1 MLTFGKIMTK
11 AAEAASNK
19 DIYLKVA
26 NIQIDLTRQLT
37 RQHLQQNYSGTY
49 GADTF
54 IQYIKCNPAEGQ

>member
-1 MLTFGKIMTK
+1 MLTIGKIMTK

-49 GADTF
+49 GGDAF